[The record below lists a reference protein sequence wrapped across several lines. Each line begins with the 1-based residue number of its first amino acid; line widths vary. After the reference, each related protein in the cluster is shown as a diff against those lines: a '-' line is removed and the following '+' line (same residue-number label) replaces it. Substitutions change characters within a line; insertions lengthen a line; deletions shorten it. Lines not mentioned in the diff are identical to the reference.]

1 MSTSLIDGRFRGLA
15 RNAQLYRSMG
25 ISNPIR
31 STMDVADSTLGW
43 YRIRTRIPVVVGEA
57 RKVRN
62 PLRFLTFLLMKADSM
77 TPNTL
82 SDG

>member
-1 MSTSLIDGRFRGLA
+1 
-15 RNAQLYRSMG
+15 
-25 ISNPIR
+25 
-31 STMDVADSTLGW
+31 MDVAHSTPGW
-43 YRIRTRIPVVVGEA
+43 YHIRTRIPVVVGEA

-62 PLRFLTFLLMKADSM
+62 PLRFLIFLLMKADSM